1 MSPFDLAGLRDR
13 LEAINKE
20 TEQEGFWD
28 SKEKAQK
35 LLKEKKSI
43 ENSVSEYEK
52 LESTLDDVEVL
63 IEMAE
68 ESEKD
73 ASQEELAELENLG
86 VDALRHH
93 SLSVVSMLSPGM
105 RIDPEEAHAMQMARL
120 RARLAA
126 DEFEVRRMRR
136 ALDCLREDE
145 YFPCI
150 ELYYFRRKGDA
161 YIAEKLYRDISTV
174 RRNRR
179 RLVRELAGIL
189 YY

>member
-1 MSPFDLAGLRDR
+1 MNFESKSEKIAFDYAEIDKALFTPPS
-13 LEAINKE
+13 N
-20 TEQEGFWD
+20 EQGKD
-28 SKEKAQK
+28 
-35 LLKEKKSI
+35 
-43 ENSVSEYEK
+43 NSVMLTERRLYALAA
-52 LESTLDDVEVL
+52 LEVRILD
-63 IEMAE
+63 
-68 ESEKD
+68 SR
-73 ASQEELAELENLG
+73 EELAELENLG

-136 ALDCLREDE
+136 ALDYLREDE

>member
-1 MSPFDLAGLRDR
+1 
-13 LEAINKE
+13 
-20 TEQEGFWD
+20 
-28 SKEKAQK
+28 
-35 LLKEKKSI
+35 
-43 ENSVSEYEK
+43 
-52 LESTLDDVEVL
+52 
-63 IEMAE
+63 
-68 ESEKD
+68 
-73 ASQEELAELENLG
+73 
-86 VDALRHH
+86 
-93 SLSVVSMLSPGM
+93 
-105 RIDPEEAHAMQMARL
+105 MQMARL